1 MHRPQILALLFLVVA
16 GLQTFTLI
24 RALRT
29 GRVGTRY
36 GTVTRK
42 HQPER
47 FRRYVISAYVV
58 IALCAGALVWVEW
71 WPDSFR

>member
-1 MHRPQILALLFLVVA
+1 MHDPQILALLILAVA
-16 GLQTFTLI
+16 GLQAFTLI

-29 GRVGTRY
+29 GRVRTRF

-47 FRRYVISAYVV
+47 YRRYVISAYVV
-58 IALCAGALVWVEW
+58 LAVCAGALVWVEW
-71 WPDSFR
+71 WPDSLR

>member
-1 MHRPQILALLFLVVA
+1 MHRPQILLLLILAVA
-16 GLQTFTLI
+16 GLQTFLLI

-29 GRVGTRY
+29 SRVRTRY